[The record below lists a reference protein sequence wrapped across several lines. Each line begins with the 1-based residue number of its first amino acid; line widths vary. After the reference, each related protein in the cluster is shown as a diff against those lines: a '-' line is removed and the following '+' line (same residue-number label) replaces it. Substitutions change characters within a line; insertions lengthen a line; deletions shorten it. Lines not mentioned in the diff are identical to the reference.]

1 MKVVKK
7 SYNVLTID
15 CGDVTPSTPKVL
27 GTNADYQ
34 MIKSAAA
41 KSGILRLKA
50 IVSDFPIMGTFSVN
64 PWQLEDKLEC
74 TCVTD
79 AGGTLTVCVVTL
91 EPSDDGLKGTL
102 VMNTLS

>member
-1 MKVVKK
+1 MKVEKK

-15 CGDVTPSTPKVL
+15 CGVVTPNTPKLL
-27 GTNADYQ
+27 GTNADYA
-34 MIKSAAA
+34 MIKGAAN

-50 IVSDFPIMGTFSVN
+50 VVNDFPLFGTFSVN
-64 PWQLEDKLEC
+64 PWEREDKLEC

-91 EPSDDGLKGTL
+91 EPSNDGLKGTL